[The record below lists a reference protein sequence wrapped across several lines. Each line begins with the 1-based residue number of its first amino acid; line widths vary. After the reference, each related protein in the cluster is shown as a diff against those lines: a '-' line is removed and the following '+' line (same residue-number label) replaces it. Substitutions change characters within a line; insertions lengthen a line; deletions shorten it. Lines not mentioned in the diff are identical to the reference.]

1 MMTRFPI
8 ASLGLAAVVLS
19 LAACGGSGG
28 SVSPA
33 PTAAEPP
40 AAPAPAPA
48 QAAST
53 TLSGTVAVGAP
64 ITGGTLRVVDAD
76 GTVVVD
82 AKSIGSNGRYDGVS
96 LTGRAPWRLEA
107 CGYAAERWVC
117 LRSIVQ
123 AAGTGHVTPLTDAML
138 ELAATD
144 ASSAATQPLLRSGLA
159 TLLADAGLASDFD
172 FVAGELDAGSR
183 SGYDRLLDAIGV
195 VKGHDGRPF
204 VQIVPRLGN
213 GNLYIEQGASP
224 QGTLSVD
231 GAARALPLAGLE
243 RLFRD
248 MTAALDSAKACASQD
263 TGIRRSLSAQARLG
277 SEDGSPAVGADAVAQ
292 RLCAFFGAG
301 EDGRSPM
308 WGSTLMSPTL
318 GRCDFTGA
326 APRCRVGFAMRSVAG
341 EVRAIGN
348 GMGVSYEGG
357 AWRFLGELSPLSIHA
372 SANVQRDRRIDGTE
386 PVDTYMRALSF
397 EVPAMAGL
405 ACAKVSQRDA
415 AGVDVL
421 VAYYK
426 RHGSGT
432 PRRLSLWTA
441 GTGGNDRSLD
451 VASGSTRS
459 DDDTWIGLPE
469 GTVGDTVIRNFY
481 RGGRLVQVDLYGDA
495 ACTTAFT
502 VDGRSRFEVEV
513 DGVPPLWSAL
523 PSLPWPSLTDAT
535 AAALR
540 SLTIPADGTASLAA
554 AWTAPRGGV
563 GFDEVSVC
571 RERVCGE
578 GSDARIGS
586 SRVRPVA
593 SAATVSLR
601 SPGAAVPAGGFRMLS
616 LYGRNAEGLGVQANM
631 LSCPSRPAGQRCA

>member
-1 MMTRFPI
+1 MLIRYSTT
-8 ASLGLAAVVLS
+8 SLGLAAVLLS

-28 SVSPA
+28 SAAPA
-33 PTAAEPP
+33 PTAAEPA
-40 AAPAPAPA
+40 AAPAPAR
-48 QAAST
+48 AASD

-76 GTVVVD
+76 GTVVAD
-82 AKSIGSNGRYDGVS
+82 AKTIGSDGRYDGVS

-138 ELAATD
+138 ELGTTD
-144 ASSAATQPLLRSGLA
+144 ASSMATQPLLRSGLA

-172 FVAGELDAGSR
+172 FVSGALEAGSR

-195 VKGHDGRPF
+195 VKGRDGRPF
-204 VQIVPRLGN
+204 VQIVPRLGQ
-213 GNLYIEQGASP
+213 GNLYIEQGGSP
-224 QGTLSVD
+224 EGTMSVD
-231 GAARALPLAGLE
+231 NAARSLPLAGLE

-248 MTAALDSAKACASQD
+248 MTAALAGAKACASQE
-263 TGIRRSLSAQARLG
+263 TGIRRTLSAQARLG
-277 SEDGSPAVGADAVAQ
+277 SDDGTPAVGADAVAQ
-292 RLCAFFGAG
+292 RMCAFFGAG
-301 EDGRSPM
+301 DDGRSPM

-326 APRCRVGFAMRSVAG
+326 APRCRVGFAIRSAEG
-341 EVRAIGN
+341 EVRSIGN
-348 GMGVSYEGG
+348 GMGVSYEAG
-357 AWRFLGELSPLSIHA
+357 AWRFLGDLSPLSIHA
-372 SANVQRDRRIDGTE
+372 SANVQRDRRVDGTE
-386 PVDTYMRALSF
+386 PVDLYMRALSF
-397 EVPAMAGL
+397 EVPAVPGL
-405 ACAKVSQRDA
+405 ACAKVSQRNA

-432 PRRLSLWTA
+432 PRRLSLWTT
-441 GTGGNDRSLD
+441 GSGGNDRSLD
-451 VASGSTRS
+451 VAIGATRS

-481 RGGRLVQVDLYGDA
+481 RGGRVVQVDLYGDA
-495 ACTTAFT
+495 ACTTGFS

-523 PSLPWPSLTDAT
+523 PSLPWPSLTDASV
-535 AAALR
+535 AALR
-540 SLTIPADGTASLAA
+540 ALTLPADGTGSLAA

-563 GFDEVSVC
+563 GFSEVSVC
-571 RERVCGE
+571 RERACGE

-586 SRVRPVA
+586 SGVRPTA
-593 SAATVSLR
+593 STVTMSLR
-601 SPGAAVPAGGFRMLS
+601 SAGAAVPANGFRMLS

-631 LSCPSRPAGQRCA
+631 LSCPSRPAGQRCE